1 MPIKI
6 PDNLPASKILKEEN
20 IFVMNETRATTQKI
34 RPLKLLI
41 LNIMPTKIITETQLL
56 RLLSN
61 SPLQIEVDWIHMASH
76 ESKNV
81 SKEHLLAFYKTFD
94 EAKGEYFDGFIITGA
109 PVEQMEFEEVDYW
122 NELEEIMDYS
132 KRKTKSTLYICWAA
146 QASLYKYYNVKKLP
160 LSQKC
165 FGVFKHK
172 VDKDSKI
179 VDGFENEFFAPHS
192 RHTTVNIEALKE
204 NKELSI
210 VSHSKEA
217 GPYIIT
223 NSRDVFVMGH
233 SEYDKY
239 TLDKEYKRDINKGD
253 KISIPQ
259 NYYINDDPSE
269 EPTVKWK
276 KHSELLFRNW
286 IKNYLIQ

>member
-1 MPIKI
+1 M
-6 PDNLPASKILKEEN
+6 LGSSSK
-20 IFVMNETRATTQKI
+20 
-34 RPLKLLI
+34 
-41 LNIMPTKIITETQLL
+41 
-56 RLLSN
+56 S
-61 SPLQIEVDWIHMASH
+61 LQI
-76 ESKNV
+76 
-81 SKEHLLAFYKTFD
+81 L
-94 EAKGEYFDGFIITGA
+94 
-109 PVEQMEFEEVDYW
+109 Q
-122 NELEEIMDYS
+122 
-132 KRKTKSTLYICWAA
+132 C
-146 QASLYKYYNVKKLP
+146 KKLP

>member
-1 MPIKI
+1 
-6 PDNLPASKILKEEN
+6 
-20 IFVMNETRATTQKI
+20 
-34 RPLKLLI
+34 
-41 LNIMPTKIITETQLL
+41 
-56 RLLSN
+56 
-61 SPLQIEVDWIHMASH
+61 
-76 ESKNV
+76 
-81 SKEHLLAFYKTFD
+81 
-94 EAKGEYFDGFIITGA
+94 
-109 PVEQMEFEEVDYW
+109 MEFEEVDYW